1 MTAKFAI
8 TAAVALSS
16 LLLAAQP
23 AKAEMKYFQ
32 DPAYQRINKDDP
44 NPMEDLLDL
53 ADQGDTR
60 AQYILGDLY
69 GKGKGGLGKNTVKSR
84 YWFETSAR
92 GGYSMAF
99 IRLAAIAKRNHDYV
113 SAYQWYTLDINS
125 SHGDERKW
133 SMSARDQLVQDTK
146 MDKKTIKLATQAS
159 DDWVTKAKKLLKDQL
174 AREKAARDYAEAHP
188 KPDLEYLTTA
198 DATEAAAQ
206 SGGVKVNHP
215 AGAKDAAPQKQ
226 QSQQQQPSNQQ
237 ETHYND

>member
-1 MTAKFAI
+1 MTKTLTAI
-8 TAAVALSS
+8 AAVLTLSA
-16 LLLAAQP
+16 LLATAP
-23 AKAEMKYFQ
+23 AKAEIKYFQ
-32 DPAYQRINKDDP
+32 DPAYQQINKDDP
-44 NPMEDLLDL
+44 NPMEDLIDL
-53 ADQGDTR
+53 ADQGDSR

-99 IRLAAIAKRNHDYV
+99 IRLAAIAKRNRDYI

-133 SMSARDQLVQDTK
+133 STSARDQLVQDAK
-146 MDKKTIKLATQAS
+146 MDKKTIKIALQAS
-159 DDWVTKAKKLLKDQL
+159 DDWVTKSKKLLKDQL
-174 AREKAARDYAEAHP
+174 AREKSARDYAEAHP

-198 DATEAAAQ
+198 DATEASAE
-206 SGGVKVNHP
+206 SGGVKVNHANSKGGSP
-215 AGAKDAAPQKQ
+215 APQKQ
-226 QSQQQQPSNQQ
+226 APSQSTKQQ